1 MDPLALDQLLDHF
14 FTESINIERAPVRK
28 MPERLFALRRA
39 NQLAGA
45 ARDRFAGQAFDFRT
59 AHRAM
64 RHISKRRASAGRRA
78 NSTFTTSG
86 ITSPAR
92 RTVTVS
98 PIRISLRRIS
108 SSLCSVACVTVA

>member
-45 ARDRFAGQAFDFRT
+45 ARDRFAGQCAG
-59 AHRAM
+59 
-64 RHISKRRASAGRRA
+64 ISKRRASAGRRA

-108 SSLCSVACVTVA
+108 SS